1 VLTAPTPWA
10 EAFQRGIAINTAF
23 IREVGPL
30 RWAWR
35 TVVRQYYKRIV
46 KRDHAMQLP
55 TGEWMT
61 LPIQDHFASEAF
73 IANGDVDWGSEAL
86 LASLLNRKGTF
97 LDVGAHI
104 GYYSL
109 YVLPRVLSVYCFEP
123 DPRVCALLENN
134 VGGKDNVLVIPW
146 AVGATK
152 GRARFTLECDAEISH
167 LSAEGEDAANQIVVE
182 VVTIDEF
189 VRSRGLTVEAIKID
203 VEGHDADVIRG
214 ALDVLKEQQ
223 PLVLTEARPDA
234 KLFELARL
242 AAYRVFAFVRHPRT
256 RKKWMAELFAD
267 QAIPG
272 ETKMLFL
279 VPERLSSE
287 FIRLH

>member
-1 VLTAPTPWA
+1 
-10 EAFQRGIAINTAF
+10 
-23 IREVGPL
+23 VGPL

-35 TVVRQYYKRIV
+35 TAVRQYYKRIV

-55 TGEWMT
+55 TGEWMN

-73 IANGDVDWGSEAL
+73 ITNGDVDWGSEAL
-86 LASLLNRKGTF
+86 LASLLNRNGAF

-109 YVLPRVLSVYCFEP
+109 YVWPLVREVYSFEP
-123 DPRVCALLENN
+123 DPRVCSLLESN

-152 GRARFTLECDAEISH
+152 GRARFTLERDAEVSH
-167 LSAEGEDAANQIVVE
+167 LAAEGEDAANQIVVE

-203 VEGHDADVIRG
+203 VEGHDAEVIQG
-214 ALDVLKEQQ
+214 ALGVLKQQQ

-234 KLFELARL
+234 SLFDLARVVT
-242 AAYRVFAFVRHPRT
+242 YRVFAFVRHPRT
-256 RKKWMAELFAD
+256 RRKWMAELIAD

-279 VPERLSSE
+279 VPERLVGV
-287 FIRLH
+287 FIRLANDGKPAPR

>member
-1 VLTAPTPWA
+1 
-10 EAFQRGIAINTAF
+10 
-23 IREVGPL
+23 VGPL

-35 TVVRQYYKRIV
+35 TAVRQYYKRIV
-46 KRDHAMQLP
+46 KHDHDLQLP
-55 TGEWMT
+55 TGESMN
-61 LPIQDHFASEAF
+61 LPIQDHFASEVF
-73 IANGDVDWGSEAL
+73 ITNCDVDWGSEAL
-86 LASLLNRKGTF
+86 LASLLNRKGAF

-109 YVLPRVLSVYCFEP
+109 YMLPLVREVYSFEP
-123 DPRVCALLENN
+123 DPRVCAMLEKN
-134 VGGKDNVLVIPW
+134 VGGKGNVLVIPW
-146 AVGATK
+146 AVGAAK
-152 GRARFTLECDAEISH
+152 GRARFTLERDAEVSH

-203 VEGHDADVIRG
+203 VEGHDAEVIQG
-214 ALDVLKEQQ
+214 ALGVLREQQ

-234 KLFELARL
+234 RLFELAL
-242 AAYRVFAFVRHPRT
+242 LVAYRVFAFVRHPRT
-256 RKKWMAELFAD
+256 RKKWMAELIAD

-279 VPERLSSE
+279 VPERLAGE
-287 FIRLH
+287 FTRLQ